1 MNSNPLLLIIG
12 SVWPEPKSSAA
23 GTRMMQLIEFFK
35 SKNWNIH
42 FASPASDSEWKF
54 PLDTLQIQT
63 TIIPLNDS
71 QFNEFI
77 KNINPKAVLFDRLMM
92 EEQFGWRVKEVCP
105 NALRILDT
113 EDLHFLRHARHL
125 AYKENRDLNSS
136 DLYSEICKREIA
148 SIYRCD
154 FSIII
159 SKYEME
165 LLKSTFKI
173 PDSILLY
180 LPILFKDEN
189 LNSVSNF
196 EERKHFLFIG
206 NFYHEPNKHAI
217 ILLKEKIWPI
227 IRKQIPEAELH
238 IYGAYVNEH
247 FTNMNNTKTG
257 FLIKGRAEDSQPLFR
272 SYKVLLASMP
282 FGAGLKGKI
291 LEAMANSCPF
301 ISNEIGAEG
310 IFDEM
315 ENKEFIC
322 NNYID
327 FAETA
332 VKIYLN
338 KNKWIESEKIGLEQ
352 IKSKFNF
359 TNFKDDLMNKTEEF
373 LLNLE
378 EKRRMNFLGEILHT
392 EANQSK
398 RYLSKWIEEKN
409 RNTK

>member
-1 MNSNPLLLIIG
+1 
-12 SVWPEPKSSAA
+12 
-23 GTRMMQLIEFFK
+23 
-35 SKNWNIH
+35 
-42 FASPASDSEWKF
+42 
-54 PLDTLQIQT
+54 
-63 TIIPLNDS
+63 
-71 QFNEFI
+71 
-77 KNINPKAVLFDRLMM
+77 
-92 EEQFGWRVKEVCP
+92 
-105 NALRILDT
+105 
-113 EDLHFLRHARHL
+113 
-125 AYKENRDLNSS
+125 
-136 DLYSEICKREIA
+136 
-148 SIYRCD
+148 
-154 FSIII
+154 
-159 SKYEME
+159 
-165 LLKSTFKI
+165 
-173 PDSILLY
+173 
-180 LPILFKDEN
+180 
-189 LNSVSNF
+189 
-196 EERKHFLFIG
+196 
-206 NFYHEPNKHAI
+206 
-217 ILLKEKIWPI
+217 
-227 IRKQIPEAELH
+227 
-238 IYGAYVNEH
+238 
-247 FTNMNNTKTG
+247 MNNTKTG